1 MQNLPKN
8 YEHILTEEKWYN
20 HWLLHKYFES
30 QPTDSP
36 KYSIVI
42 PPPNVT
48 GILHMGHCLN
58 STIQDILIRRHKQLG
73 FNTCWVPGTDH
84 ASIATEA
91 KVVAMLKEKGI
102 DKNKLSREEFLKYA
116 FEWKDKYGGIIL
128 QQLKKLGCSLDWSRT
143 NFTMDDDYYKSV
155 IDVFIQLKKE
165 GKIYRGNRMIHWD
178 VIAKTALSD
187 EEVIYKQVE
196 GKLYHIKYKIDGTE
210 NEFITIA
217 TVRPETILGDTAIC
231 VHPND
236 ERFKHVHNKF
246 AIIPL
251 INKKIPII
259 LDDYVEMDFGT
270 GALKVTPAHDLNDFN
285 LGKKHNL
292 ETVDIMNDDGTLSP
306 AAQLYIG
313 IDRMEV
319 RKKIVSDLN
328 EHIVKIEN
336 YTHQVGFSERT
347 NAIVEPRI
355 SLQWWLNMKALS
367 KPALQVVMDDTIRF
381 HPAKFK
387 NTYHHWMEN
396 IKDWCISRQLWWG
409 HRIPV
414 WYDEQKNEYTGHSL
428 EAIHQQF
435 PETKNNILK
444 QDEDC
449 LDTWFSSWLWPFEV
463 FKGLSNPNNADIQY
477 YYPTDT
483 LVTAP
488 EIIFFWVARMIMAGQ
503 EFMHKI
509 PFKDVYFTGIVRDKQ
524 GRKMS
529 KSLGNSPDLLKL
541 IDDYGADAVRF
552 GIMIASP
559 AGNDLLFDESSIQQG
574 KMFNNKLWN
583 VLKLIKIL
591 EEKIDPN
598 LPVENNLFA
607 HLWMEEKLNECNYI
621 ITKMY
626 SEFKLSDA
634 LKTIYSLIWDD
645 FCSWYMEWVKPS
657 IEQKISVE
665 YFNKIMHIFENI
677 LQLLHP
683 FMPFITEEIFH
694 QLKNQPID
702 ICIKKT
708 EKNIPQINK
717 EIIAQGL
724 LLQQIITKTR
734 EIRIKNNIKNKENI
748 DFYIDSNNVNKFKNF
763 EYILKKQ
770 ANILEI
776 VYNKSE
782 INSIEK
788 SPPPSFKG
796 GFVPILFTIENDK
809 FTIPIKSNENN
820 NSNNEE
826 LLKEL
831 AYQQGFLESVQKK
844 LLNEKFVANAKPE
857 VIALEQ
863 KKKTDAE
870 ARIKAIKESLGLES

>member
-143 NFTMDDDYYKSV
+143 NFTMDADYYKSV

-236 ERFKHVHNKF
+236 ERYKHVHNKF

-259 LDDYVEMDFGT
+259 LDEYVEMDFGT

-292 ETVDIMNDDGTLSP
+292 EIVDIMNDDGTLSP

-607 HLWMEEKLNECNYI
+607 HHWMEEKLNECNYI

-702 ICIKKT
+702 ICIKKI

-734 EIRIKNNIKNKENI
+734 EIRFKNNIKNKENI
-748 DFYIDSNNVNKFKNF
+748 DFYIDSNNLNKFKNF

-770 ANILEI
+770 ANILNLN
-776 VYNKSE
+776 YNNNK
-782 INSIEK
+782 NLDLN
-788 SPPPSFKG
+788 
-796 GFVPILFTIENDK
+796 FVMNTVNEPRTIAILFTIENDK

-831 AYQQGFLESVQKK
+831 AYQQGFFESVQKK

-870 ARIKAIKESLGLES
+870 ARIKAIKESLGLVK

>member
-1 MQNLPKN
+1 MQHLSKN
-8 YEHILTEEKWYN
+8 YEHLNTEEKWYK
-20 HWLLHKYFES
+20 HWLQNKYFES
-30 QPTDSP
+30 KPNDKLP
-36 KYSIVI
+36 YSIVI

-48 GILHMGHCLN
+48 GVLHMGHCLN

-102 DKNKLSREEFLKYA
+102 DKNKLSRQEFLNYA
-116 FEWKDKYGGIIL
+116 FEWKEKYGGIIL
-128 QQLKKLGCSLDWSRT
+128 QQLKKLGCSLDWTRT
-143 NFTMDDDYYKSV
+143 SFTMDEDYYKSV

-178 VIAKTALSD
+178 VIAQTALSD

-196 GKLYHIKYKIDGTE
+196 GKLYHINYKIDGTE

-236 ERFKHVHNKF
+236 ERFKHLHNKC

-251 INKKIPII
+251 IHKKIPII
-259 LDDYVEMDFGT
+259 VDEYVEMDFGT

-292 ETVDIMNDDGTLSP
+292 ETVDIMNNDGTLSP
-306 AAQLYIG
+306 AAQLYMG
-313 IDRMEV
+313 LDRMEV
-319 RKKIVSDLN
+319 RKLIVADLN

-355 SLQWWLNMKALS
+355 SLQWWLNMKALAA
-367 KPALQVVMDDTIRF
+367 PALEVVMNDTIRF

-387 NTYHHWMEN
+387 NTYRHWMEN

-409 HRIPV
+409 QRIPV
-414 WYDEQKNEYTGHSL
+414 WYDDQKNEYLAHSL

-435 PETKNNILK
+435 PETIHKILI

-463 FKGLSNPNNADIQY
+463 FKGLSKPNNPDIQY
-477 YYPTDT
+477 YYPTNT

-503 EFMHKI
+503 AFMQKI

-529 KSLGNSPDLLKL
+529 KSLGNSPDLLKI

-559 AGNDLLFDESSIQQG
+559 AGNDLLFDESAIQQG

-598 LPVENNLFA
+598 FIEENNVFA
-607 HLWMEEKLNECNYI
+607 HSWMEEKIKECTISIN
-621 ITKMY
+621 KMY
-626 SEFKLSDA
+626 NDFKLSDA

-645 FCSWYMEWVKPS
+645 FCSWYMEWIKPAL
-657 IEQKISVE
+657 EQKISLDT
-665 YFNKIMHIFENI
+665 YNKIILYFENI
-677 LQLLHP
+677 LQILHP

-694 QLKNQPID
+694 LLKKQPTD
-702 ICIKKT
+702 ICIKQI
-708 EKNIPQINK
+708 EKNT
-717 EIIAQGL
+717 A
-724 LLQQIITKTR
+724 
-734 EIRIKNNIKNKENI
+734 
-748 DFYIDSNNVNKFKNF
+748 
-763 EYILKKQ
+763 
-770 ANILEI
+770 
-776 VYNKSE
+776 E
-782 INSIEK
+782 IN
-788 SPPPSFKG
+788 
-796 GFVPILFTIENDK
+796 
-809 FTIPIKSNENN
+809 
-820 NSNNEE
+820 
-826 LLKEL
+826 
-831 AYQQGFLESVQKK
+831 QKINFNYEQ
-844 LLNEKFVANAKPE
+844 LNEFMK
-857 VIALEQ
+857 I
-863 KKKTDAE
+863 
-870 ARIKAIKESLGLES
+870 